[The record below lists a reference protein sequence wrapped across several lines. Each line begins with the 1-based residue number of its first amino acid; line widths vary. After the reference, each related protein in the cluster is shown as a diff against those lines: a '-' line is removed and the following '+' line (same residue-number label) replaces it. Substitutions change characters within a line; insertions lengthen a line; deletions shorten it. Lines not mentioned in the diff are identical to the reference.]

1 MRKHQGASNAPET
14 RNVRETVCEPCLLH
28 DPEVGCSCI
37 LRINHV
43 LGADHRVAGHAKGG
57 VCNAARPPHFRCVA
71 ANPAHSYKEGLI
83 TTMAVARKYTRAAR
97 RSGPAPTLQARKA
110 APAQPA
116 GQAAALTPTQSMIL
130 QLQRTAGNAAVN
142 ALLRQ
147 QAGAGQGAVAARSVQ
162 RRVRAGGAPVTV
174 QRWPSNTPTLNWN
187 NTQRITTITSGQPV
201 LFFHDATE
209 PPVVVKAEDAPYG
222 ITQLTSMMHEQVH
235 GTPTIS
241 TRDGTASKGTF
252 LNLMLDAGKSDDSW
266 AKLGNAKQGDSWIV
280 PRVEYT
286 YVSGKND
293 QVETK
298 GNTPA
303 EKARYFMADQFK
315 SLPKIQIMA
324 VAPGKSARALAG
336 KDAKS
341 GGATA
346 KPNAIR
352 NLFDDAGYVRQ
363 LGQLTAADLFV
374 ENADRV
380 MYNFGNWMTD
390 AGMGITLIDNMDS
403 ATKNL
408 WNGKNDPSAVGDTS
422 MLSQLATGSR
432 KKLLDTLIRNLE
444 REVSNFGGDLN
455 AWLQEAK
462 GAGTREEA
470 IRKSL
475 SEGLDAGKARIIS
488 LYATGKMGKA
498 GRAAKKAAKAAHKLD
513 VKSGDQSKNVPNYW
527 ERLKARARYLQKQG

>member
-1 MRKHQGASNAPET
+1 
-14 RNVRETVCEPCLLH
+14 
-28 DPEVGCSCI
+28 
-37 LRINHV
+37 
-43 LGADHRVAGHAKGG
+43 
-57 VCNAARPPHFRCVA
+57 
-71 ANPAHSYKEGLI
+71 
-83 TTMAVARKYTRAAR
+83 
-97 RSGPAPTLQARKA
+97 
-110 APAQPA
+110 
-116 GQAAALTPTQSMIL
+116 MIL

-147 QAGAGQGAVAARSVQ
+147 QAEASQGAMAARPVQ
-162 RRVRAGGAPVTV
+162 RRARAGAGGAPVTV

-209 PPVVVKAEDAPYG
+209 PPVVVMAEDAPYG
-222 ITQLTSMMHEQVH
+222 ITQLTSMMHAQVH

-252 LNLMLDAGKSDDSW
+252 LNLIMDAGKSDDSW
-266 AKLGNAKQGDSWIV
+266 EKLGNAKQQGGWIV
-280 PRVEYT
+280 PRTEYT
-286 YVSGKND
+286 YLDGNNNL
-293 QVETK
+293 VETK

-315 SLPKIQIMA
+315 SLPKIQVMA
-324 VAPGKSARALAG
+324 VAPGKSARALAA

-346 KPNAIR
+346 KPNAFR

-374 ENADRV
+374 ENSDRV

-403 ATKNL
+403 ASKNL
-408 WNGKNDPSAVGDTS
+408 WNGMNDPSVVGDTS
-422 MLSQLATGSR
+422 QLSQLATGGR
-432 KKLLDTLIRNLE
+432 KKLLDTLIRNLK
-444 REVSNFGGDLN
+444 REVVNFGGDLD

-462 GAGTREEA
+462 GPGTREEA

-475 SEGLDAGKARIIS
+475 SDGIDAGKARIIS
-488 LYATGKMGKA
+488 LYATGKMGKE

-513 VKSGDQSKNVPNYW
+513 VKAGDQGKKVPNYW
-527 ERLKARARYLQKQG
+527 ERLKARARYLQKLG